1 MKIRNVHLAASAAV
15 ALVMTFAGA
24 ASAQQRPAAQATPA
38 APVARTLPSQPALPG
53 VCAFSHDGAIVGSKL
68 GAYIQQRLKTIGD
81 QTDAELQSTG
91 TSLQADV
98 TTLEGQR
105 ASLPQTQLEQKALEI
120 RQRNEAFQRLQQVRQ
135 REMQITVGKAM
146 QRFDT
151 EVGPLVEMA
160 IGERTCSI
168 VFDADAVVWV
178 SPTMDITPAVVSKL
192 DAKLTEFAIDRER
205 LDQQLAAG
213 QGAQPAAPARP
224 AATQPARPATRR

>member
-1 MKIRNVHLAASAAV
+1 MKIRNAHLAASAAI
-15 ALVMTFAGA
+15 ALAMTFATA
-24 ASAQQRPAAQATPA
+24 ASAQQRPAAPA
-38 APVARTLPSQPALPG
+38 APARTLPPQPALPG

-81 QTDAELQSTG
+81 QTDAELQTTG

-98 TTLEGQR
+98 NALEGQR
-105 ASLPQTQLEQKALEI
+105 ATLPQTQLEQKALEI
-120 RQRNEAFQRLQQVRQ
+120 RQRNDAFQRLQQVRQ
-135 REMQITVGKAM
+135 RELQITVGKAM

-160 IGERTCSI
+160 IGERSCSV

-178 SPTMDITPAVVSKL
+178 SPTMDITPAVVQKL
-192 DAKLTEFAIDRER
+192 DAKITEFAIDRER

-213 QGAQPAAPARP
+213 QGAAPAATPARP
-224 AATQPARPATRR
+224 ATTQPARPATRR